1 MTDIILKVSYSVK
14 YQFLSDLFIFDI
26 HVMALTHRHIEVFRA
41 LMTTGSVTKAAAML
55 FTSQPTV
62 SRELA
67 RMEQSIGFALFERAH
82 GRLRP
87 TMSALTLFDE
97 IRRAYIGLE
106 RVASTAASLREFQ
119 GGQLSIIA
127 LPAFSHSI
135 LPGASKRFHD
145 MQPGVSLSIATQ
157 ESPLLEEWLT
167 AQRYDLGLTEHG
179 APPPGTRLT
188 PLLEVDEVCVLPDG
202 HPLLARRVI
211 ELKDFA
217 EQAFISLSSND
228 PYRLQIDEAFAQAGI
243 ARRQLI
249 DTPTAVSVC
258 SFVRQGLGIAI
269 VNPLTAVDFAGRN
282 LHIRPLAMS
291 LPFRVS
297 VVHPEHRPGHPLA
310 DAFVKA
316 LQSEAAALRLQLKAH
331 LGTGR
336 KQR

>member
-1 MTDIILKVSYSVK
+1 MLKIVHSVK
-14 YQFLSDLFIFDI
+14 YQCFANPFTFDI
-26 HVMALTHRHIEVFRA
+26 PNMALTHRHIEVFRA
-41 LMTTGSVTKAAAML
+41 LMTAGSVTRAAEML

-67 RMEQSIGFALFERAH
+67 RMEHSIGFALFERAH

-87 TMSALTLFDE
+87 TQSALTLFDE
-97 IRRAYIGLE
+97 IRRAYVGLE

-135 LPGASKRFHD
+135 LPGASRRFHD
-145 MQPGVSLSIATQ
+145 AQPGVSVSIATQ
-157 ESPLLEEWLT
+157 ESPFLEEWLS
-167 AQRYDLGLTEHG
+167 AQRYDLGLTEHD

-188 PLLEVDEVCVLPDG
+188 PLLEMDEVCVLPDG
-202 HPLLARRVI
+202 HPLLAKRVI
-211 ELKDFA
+211 GLRDFA
-217 EQAFISLSSND
+217 DQAFISLSSND

-243 ARRQLI
+243 TRRLLI

-269 VNPLTAVDFAGRN
+269 VNPLTAVDFAGRQ
-282 LHIRPLAMS
+282 LHIRPLAVS

-297 VVHPEHRPGHPLA
+297 VIHPEHRPAHPLT

-316 LQSEAAALRLQLKAH
+316 LQSEAAALRLQLKTHAAN
-331 LGTGR
+331 GR
-336 KQR
+336 KTR

>member
-1 MTDIILKVSYSVK
+1 MS
-14 YQFLSDLFIFDI
+14 
-26 HVMALTHRHIEVFRA
+26 LTHRHIEIFRA
-41 LMTTGSVTKAAAML
+41 LMTAGSVTKAADML

-67 RMEQSIGFALFERAH
+67 RMENSIGFALFERTH

-87 TMSALTLFDE
+87 TLSALTLFDE
-97 IRRAYIGLE
+97 IKRAYSGLE

-127 LPAFSHSI
+127 LPAFAHSI
-135 LPGASKRFHD
+135 LPAASRRFHD
-145 MQPGVSLSIATQ
+145 AQPGVCLSIATQ
-157 ESPLLEEWLT
+157 ESPFLEEWLT

-202 HPLLARRVI
+202 HPLLAKRVI
-211 ELKDFA
+211 ALKDFA
-217 EQAFISLSSND
+217 DQAFISLSPND
-228 PYRLQIDEAFAQAGI
+228 PYRMQIDEAFAQAGI
-243 ARRQLI
+243 ARRLLV

-258 SFVRQGLGIAI
+258 GFVRQGLGIAI
-269 VNPLTAVDFAGRN
+269 VNPLTAIDFANRH
-282 LHIRPLAMS
+282 LHIRPLAVS

-297 VVHPEHRPGHPLA
+297 VIHPEHRPGHPLA
-310 DAFVKA
+310 GAFVKA
-316 LQSEAAALRLQLKAH
+316 LQSEAAALRLQLKNH
-331 LGTGR
+331 TGTRR

>member
-1 MTDIILKVSYSVK
+1 MRKTDHSVK
-14 YQFLSDLFIFDI
+14 YQLLGYPFTSDIP
-26 HVMALTHRHIEVFRA
+26 VMALTHRHIEVFRA
-41 LMTTGSVTKAAAML
+41 LMTTGSVTKAAEML

-67 RMEQSIGFALFERAH
+67 RMEHSIGFPLFERTH

-87 TMSALTLFDE
+87 TQSALTLFDE
-97 IRRAYIGLE
+97 IRRAYVGLE

-127 LPAFSHSI
+127 LPAFAHSI
-135 LPGASKRFHD
+135 LPGAARRFHD
-145 MQPGVSLSIATQ
+145 AQPGVSLSIATQ
-157 ESPLLEEWLT
+157 ESPFLEEWLT

-179 APPPGTRLT
+179 VPPPGTRLT

-217 EQAFISLSSND
+217 DQAFISLSSND
-228 PYRLQIDEAFAQAGI
+228 PYRLLIDEAFAQAGV
-243 ARRQLI
+243 ARRLLI

-258 SFVRQGLGIAI
+258 SFVQQGLGIAI
-269 VNPLTAVDFAGRN
+269 VNPLTAIDFAGRR
-282 LHIRPLAMS
+282 LHIRPLKLS

-297 VVHPEHRPGHPLA
+297 VIHPEHRPAHPLA

-316 LQSEAAALRLQLKAH
+316 LQSEAAALRLQLKS
-331 LGTGR
+331 LTGSGKKPR
-336 KQR
+336 

>member
-1 MTDIILKVSYSVK
+1 
-14 YQFLSDLFIFDI
+14 
-26 HVMALTHRHIEVFRA
+26 MALTHRHIEVFRA
-41 LMTTGSVTKAAAML
+41 LMTTGSVTKAAEML

-67 RMEQSIGFALFERAH
+67 RMEQSIGFALFERAG

-97 IRRAYIGLE
+97 IKRAYVGLE
-106 RVASTAASLREFQ
+106 RVASAAASLREFQ

-135 LPGASKRFHD
+135 LPGASKRFHGTH
-145 MQPGVSLSIATQ
+145 PGVSLAIATQ
-157 ESPLLEEWLT
+157 ESPFLEEWLT

-179 APPPGTRLT
+179 APPRGTRLT
-188 PLLEVDEVCVLPDG
+188 PLLEVDEVCVLPDA
-202 HPLLARRVI
+202 HPLLKKRVI

-217 EQAFISLSSND
+217 DQAFISLSSSD

-243 ARRQLI
+243 ARRLLI
-249 DTPTAVSVC
+249 ETPTAVSVC

-282 LHIRPLAMS
+282 LHVRPLAVS

-297 VVHPEHRPGHPLA
+297 VIHPEHRPRHALGG
-310 DAFVKA
+310 AFVKA
-316 LQSEAAALRLQLKAH
+316 LQSEAAALRLQLKSH
-331 LGTGR
+331 SG
-336 KQR
+336 QRRQ